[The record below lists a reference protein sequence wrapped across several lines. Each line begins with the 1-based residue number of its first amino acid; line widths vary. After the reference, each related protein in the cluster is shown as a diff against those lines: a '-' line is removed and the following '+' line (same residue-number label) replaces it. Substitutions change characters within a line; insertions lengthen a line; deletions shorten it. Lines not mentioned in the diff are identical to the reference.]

1 VNHVPPVPPGSPRAS
16 AHMRLRFE
24 DITQDGRMVLEAL
37 PTALAPTVWRG
48 LLAKESGAQAT
59 FARGI
64 VPILTRFVLEGTPGP
79 FSANATVDAEGTFGI
94 ARVVGSG
101 AGAGAGVA
109 EQTRIVLD
117 MWAELHAP
125 IGRTYGA
132 ADREGERA
140 LAGRV
145 YAEHVFTRPFAPPE
159 QRRVLSLDF
168 DGAPV
173 VPPGTRAPRRAESIV
188 ELPEG
193 ATPLE
198 PETHADPLPVVF
210 GVVHTDSNQHVNS
223 LAYVRMFEEA
233 ALRRLAALGRS
244 TRVLGRAMEIAYR
257 RPCFAGEALRV
268 AARAYETD
276 GKPGVVATLV
286 SAAESSAGG
295 DAASR
300 AKPRAFA
307 RMSFE

>member
-1 VNHVPPVPPGSPRAS
+1 
-16 AHMRLRFE
+16 MRLRFE

-48 LLAKESGAQAT
+48 LLARDGGAQAC

-79 FSANATVDAEGTFGI
+79 FSANATIDAEGTFGLARI
-94 ARVVGSG
+94 AGPDG
-101 AGAGAGVA
+101 DP
-109 EQTRIVLD
+109 RIVLD

-140 LAGRV
+140 LAARV
-145 YAEHVFTRPFAPPE
+145 YAEHVFTRPFAPPD
-159 QRRVLSLDF
+159 QRRVRSLDF
-168 DGAPV
+168 EGAPV
-173 VPPGTRAPRRAESIV
+173 VPAGTRAARRAEDIAL
-188 ELPEG
+188 LPEG
-193 ATPLE
+193 VTPLE
-198 PETHADPLPVVF
+198 PEMHADAQPVVF

-233 ALRRLAALGRS
+233 ALRRLATLGRS
-244 TRVLGRAMEIAYR
+244 TRVLGREMEIAYR

-268 AARAYETD
+268 VAWAYETE
-276 GKPGVVATLV
+276 GKPGVVAMLV
-286 SAAESSAGG
+286 SEP
-295 DAASR
+295 DAAAR

-307 RMSFE
+307 RISFE